1 MSHRQVPIEWLDLE
15 AAFETHADDSASFLD
30 LRTGKVHFVPFDE
43 EVLADAEE
51 ALSEEAAD
59 TGLAQGWLIRVD
71 PLESREEYA
80 WMVQFATSV
89 SDPRLRDL
97 LEVALDGRGAFRRF
111 KDVLARWPKERECWF
126 AFRDQCLWDAMREW
140 LTENEIEPTTVPP
153 RRTP

>member
-59 TGLAQGWLIRVD
+59 TGLAQGWLHSGRPPGIMR
-71 PLESREEYA
+71 RIC
-80 WMVQFATSV
+80 
-89 SDPRLRDL
+89 
-97 LEVALDGRGAFRRF
+97 LDGPVRHLG
-111 KDVLARWPKERECWF
+111 ERSP
-126 AFRDQCLWDAMREW
+126 ASR
-140 LTENEIEPTTVPP
+140 PP
-153 RRTP
+153 